1 MKQILNFIS
10 MLKEIKQFVLNMI
23 TIVLMDIL
31 FLILQIMN
39 VFNHLFLTLFYMII
53 NILIIQMKIY
63 LKL

>member
-10 MLKEIKQFVLNMI
+10 MLKEIKQFVLNMN

-31 FLILQIMN
+31 FLILRIMN